1 VVFLFSY
8 NKDILLQITVLYIF
22 FSDKDSIYIY
32 PKYFDFLYVLVPP
45 PLPALPALNLIC
57 QFESSELYISPLD
70 NVLVGNKMNGK
81 DDQITDNKLFVDLKF

>member
-1 VVFLFSY
+1 MFWS
-8 NKDILLQITVLYIF
+8 
-22 FSDKDSIYIY
+22 
-32 PKYFDFLYVLVPP
+32 PP